1 MKNFV
6 QQGETLTVVAPYA
19 VSAGQGVLVGS
30 LFGIAVNDAL
40 IGASVEIRTEGVYE
54 VAKTSALAIS
64 QGDVLYWDDVLKVVS
79 KTSTGIPV
87 GMATAP
93 AANPS
98 AIVRMTLI
106 PNFVVEASSDTGTQV
121 AAVAEGNVIGG
132 IPLLFMIPITAG
144 PLADTDTVMTHK
156 VRVLD
161 AHLILRGSGVAA
173 TTLQVKNG
181 ATAITDA
188 MAASGADSALVRC
201 ASIDDNQYDIAAGGT
216 LRVTSATGATQPD
229 ALVVVTAVRVV

>member
-6 QQGETLTVVAPYA
+6 QQGETLTIVAPYA

-64 QGDVLYWDDVLKVVS
+64 QGDALFWDDVLKVVN
-79 KTSTGIPV
+79 KTSTGVPV

-106 PNFVVEASSDTGTQV
+106 PNFVVEASSYTGAQV
-121 AAVAEGNVIGG
+121 ATVAEGNVIGG
-132 IPLLFMIPITAG
+132 IPLLFMIPIIAG
-144 PLADTDTVMTHK
+144 PLADTDIVMTHK

-161 AHLILRGSGVAA
+161 AHLILRGAGVAA

-181 ATAITDA
+181 ANAITNA
-188 MAASGADSALVRC
+188 MAASGADDSLVRA
-201 ASIDDNQYDIAAGGT
+201 ASIDDAQYEIAAAGI

-229 ALVVVTAVRVV
+229 ALVVVTAVRVA